1 MSNKADKSLPGDP
14 VPENLE
20 ASERREFLITLGK
33 WSKAVIG
40 GVLLGGSL
48 MVEQEAHAHGR
59 DGWSGSGGIWYNSGN
74 GWGGWIQRPW
84 GWNDG
89 PRWRDHPHWYDRPYW
104 SNRPY
109 WNDGWHN
116 RHPWH
121 NGGWHNQGWHNG
133 GGWHNRG
140 WYNR

>member
-1 MSNKADKSLPGDP
+1 MSNKADKLLPGDP
-14 VPENLE
+14 VSENPA
-20 ASERREFLITLGK
+20 ASDRREFLISLGK

-48 MVEQEAHAHGR
+48 IVEQEANAHGR
-59 DGWSGSGGIWYNSGN
+59 NDWGGSGGIWYNSGN

-89 PRWRDHPHWYDRPYW
+89 PRWRDRPRWYDRPYW
-104 SNRPY
+104 NNRPY
-109 WNDGWHN
+109 WNDGWYN

-121 NGGWHNQGWHNG
+121 NGGWHNDGWY
-133 GGWHNRG
+133 NRG

>member
-1 MSNKADKSLPGDP
+1 MSDKADKSLASDSN
-14 VPENLE
+14 VDNLE
-20 ASERREFLITLGK
+20 ASERREFLISLGK

-40 GVLLGGSL
+40 GVLLGGAL
-48 MVEQEAHAHGR
+48 TAEQEANAHGR
-59 DGWSGSGGIWYNSGN
+59 DDWSGSGGIWYNSRN

-89 PRWRDHPHWYDRPYW
+89 PRWHDRPYW

-121 NGGWHNQGWHNG
+121 NGGWHNRGWHN

-140 WYNR
+140 WHNR